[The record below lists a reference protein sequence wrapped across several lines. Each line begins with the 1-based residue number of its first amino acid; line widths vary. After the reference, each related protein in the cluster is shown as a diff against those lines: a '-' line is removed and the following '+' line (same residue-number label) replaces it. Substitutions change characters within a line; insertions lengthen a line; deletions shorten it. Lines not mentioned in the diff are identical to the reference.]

1 MWHGIKLSIDLDA
14 NDFVGLRKT
23 TFWALQGNL
32 NILRDFDVRCIYV
45 ACAGCALTDEQLI
58 AEIGTFLMG
67 GLETTAHTLS
77 FTLYCIAAN
86 PIVQQHIVQELLA
99 HNLLRSTKHE
109 PLDLTFDRL
118 AQLLYVD
125 AVLKEAMRMFSVVA
139 GFPRCVSIPWSI
151 HNYLSLSVGHVLLV
165 QLSQ

>member
-1 MWHGIKLSIDLDA
+1 MLK
-14 NDFVGLRKT
+14 N
-23 TFWALQGNL
+23 
-32 NILRDFDVRCIYV
+32 FDVRCIWV
-45 ACAGCALTDEQLI
+45 ACAGCALSDKQLI

-99 HNLLRSTKHE
+99 HNLLQSAKHE

-139 GFPRCVSIPWSI
+139 GFPRCVSILWSI
-151 HNYLSLSVGHVLLV
+151 YTYLSFVRWLCLACSIVAMTNSPVMDYIIMLA
-165 QLSQ
+165 